1 MKKLLVPML
10 FAAMA
15 LGVSTLQAKDAKENF
30 TTNCKGCHGVEGKGD
45 TRIGQ
50 KLGCKDYSD
59 PKVQAAVKD
68 DQMFKSIKE
77 GLKKA
82 DGTVSMKPYG
92 DKLTDDE
99 IKALVA
105 YIRTFAPKK

>member
-10 FAAMA
+10 FAVLA
-15 LGVSTLQAKDAKENF
+15 VSVSSLQAKDAKENF
-30 TTNCKGCHGVEGKGD
+30 TASCKGCHGVEGKGD
-45 TRIGQ
+45 TKLGQ

-68 DQMFKSIKE
+68 DQMFKSIKD
-77 GLKKA
+77 GLKKS
-82 DGTVSMKPYG
+82 DTEVMKPYSS
-92 DKLTDDE
+92 KLTDEE

-105 YIRTFAPKK
+105 YFRTFAPKK